1 MTFVRRELAEKSKSE
16 LKDICD
22 DLGIY
27 YRAKSTNDFL
37 VNLILNHQALE
48 EDDASMD
55 TSNDSEPSSGSS
67 DSVSYL
73 NAGLAAVREE
83 DGSVNA
89 LIYVTCGASTGN
101 FPIVGKSVAAAGELL
116 REALNIDI
124 SSTPIVNG
132 ARVSWDY
139 VVEEGDSLE
148 FTKPSGRKG

>member
-1 MTFVRRELAEKSKSE
+1 MTFTRRELSNKSKAE

-22 DLGIY
+22 ELGIY
-27 YRAKSTNDFL
+27 YRAKSTNDLL
-37 VNLILNHQALE
+37 VNLILNNQELE
-48 EDDASMD
+48 EDNPIDESL
-55 TSNDSEPSSGSS
+55 DSEPSSETS

-83 DGSVNA
+83 DGSVSA

-132 ARVSWDY
+132 LRVSWDY